1 MFSDLPCG
9 PHSPFSVICLMNNR
23 LLCFLIITLWASPFF
38 VICLMNNRLLC
49 FLITL
54 RASPFFVICLMNNRL
69 LCFLITLWASPFS
82 VYNVWWIID
91 YYVFWLLSCG
101 PHPFLLYDWL
111 IGRTRDAQDAR
122 TEITQQISDIQTR
135 MRRSTRP
142 QIYLMNNR
150 LLCLLIITL
159 WASPFSVY
167 VWWIID

>member
-1 MFSDLPCG
+1 MGLTLFCL
-9 PHSPFSVICLMNNR
+9 CLMNNR
-23 LLCFLIITLWASPFF
+23 LLCFLII
-38 VICLMNNRLLC
+38 
-49 FLITL
+49 
-54 RASPFFVICLMNNRL
+54 
-69 LCFLITLWASPFS
+69 LWASPFS
-82 VYNVWWIID
+82 VYVWWIIDYYVFWSPCGPHPFLLYVWWIID

-142 QIYLMNNR
+142 QICLMNNR
-150 LLCLLIITL
+150 LLCFLIIL

-167 VWWIID
+167 VWRIIDYYVFWLPCGPHPFLFMFDE